1 MPYHSITPLVPCS
14 IVQGTG
20 VQHVHDSVGGIPVS
34 ALWPQPESVTI
45 ARSWSYPPVSQ
56 GADVIFD
63 VLSTQIASWSWDVRY
78 VTRQPIGMIDLDS
91 GTWRTS
97 FLREFDEFLFRMTRG
112 LMKRGAESSSV

>member
-1 MPYHSITPLVPCS
+1 MPYHSSTPLVPCS

-63 VLSTQIASWSWDVRY
+63 VLSTQIASWSWDVEH
-78 VTRQPIGMIDLDS
+78 VTGQPIGMIVLDS
-91 GTWRTS
+91 GTSRTNV
-97 FLREFDEFLFRMTRG
+97 LRGFDEFLFRMTRVP
-112 LMKRGAESSSV
+112 MKRGAQSSSV

>member
-1 MPYHSITPLVPCS
+1 MPYHSSALVPCS

-63 VLSTQIASWSWDVRY
+63 VLSTQMASWSWDVEY
-78 VTRQPIGMIDLDS
+78 VTGQPIGMIVLDS
-91 GTWRTS
+91 GTSRTNV
-97 FLREFDEFLFRMTRG
+97 LRGFDEFLFRMTRVP
-112 LMKRGAESSSV
+112 MKRGAQSSSV